1 MWIMMFLNFFSICH
15 FIRNTFMVVPTSN
28 LMLQQVHVFIMF
40 SKEIHVGN
48 YGSWICYIFSYG
60 GRKVSAYFVGLTIC
74 FLIKHNKNPDT
85 DGSNSSLC

>member
-1 MWIMMFLNFFSICH
+1 MA
-15 FIRNTFMVVPTSN
+15 VPT
-28 LMLQQVHVFIMF
+28 LPYIQFDVTVLQVHVFIMF

-48 YGSWICYIFSYG
+48 YGSWICYICSYG

>member
-1 MWIMMFLNFFSICH
+1 MSH
-15 FIRNTFMVVPTSN
+15 FQKILKDIIQIIT
-28 LMLQQVHVFIMF
+28 
-40 SKEIHVGN
+40 VGN
-48 YGSWICYIFSYG
+48 YGSWICYICSYG